1 MHTDELLQRQA
12 RRLEILNRI
21 AKTISRD
28 LDLERTVQTVTDV
41 ATELSGAKFGAFF
54 YNMTNQSGESYV
66 LYTLSG
72 APREAFEK
80 FGMPRNTAIFDPTFR
95 GTGIVRSDDIR
106 NDPRYGKMSPHF
118 GMPQGHLPVVSYLAV
133 PVMGRSNEV
142 LGGLFFGHDQPAMF
156 GAEIEELIAGVAA
169 HAAIA
174 IENARLH
181 AAAKIGIE
189 QRSAAEAVAQQ
200 LAAVVEGSDDAIL
213 TKDLN
218 SIITSWNKGAE
229 QLFGYTAEE
238 IVGKSVMVLI
248 PLNPA
253 EEEAK
258 ILARIRAGE
267 RVHHYETVRQR
278 KDGSLVEISLTV
290 SPVRNLQGEIIGAS
304 KIARDIT
311 ELKRAQQQQKM
322 ILREMDHRVKNLF
335 ALTGGLV
342 ALSARS
348 AKTPADL
355 AANIQQRL
363 GALARAHD
371 LTISVSS
378 GDTPHTERPTT
389 MHALIAAV
397 ISPYDGTNADGNPR
411 FAVRGADT
419 AISPQSATSVALLI
433 HEFATN
439 AAKYGALSSPKGQVQ
454 IDCSQDADKFFLAW
468 SESGGPAVAGRPD
481 GDGFGTLLARTTVE
495 GQLSG
500 TLEREW
506 RPEGLKILIA
516 VSRSRLVG

>member
-1 MHTDELLQRQA
+1 MHADELLQRQA

-21 AKTISRD
+21 AKTISGD
-28 LDLERTVQTVTDV
+28 LDLERTVQTVTDI

-95 GTGIVRSDDIR
+95 GAGIVRSDDIR

-181 AAAKIGIE
+181 AAAKVEIE
-189 QRSAAEAVAQQ
+189 QRSAAEVVAQQ

-213 TKDLN
+213 TKDLD

-248 PLNPA
+248 PLNPV

-335 ALTGGLV
+335 ALTAGVV

-397 ISPYDGTNADGNPR
+397 VSPYDGTNADGNPR
-411 FAVRGADT
+411 FVVRGADT
-419 AISPQSATSVALLI
+419 AISPQSATSIALLI

-439 AAKYGALSSPKGQVQ
+439 AAKYGALSSPKGQVR
-454 IDCSQDADKFFLAW
+454 IDCSQDADKFFLEW

-481 GDGFGTLLARTTVE
+481 SDGFGSLLARTTVE

-506 RPEGLKILIA
+506 RAEGLKVLIA